1 MNTPKSSLSQWL
13 TPILLGFALALPAIA
28 DENNFGIDFGGD
40 SGNVEKPLLLTPV
53 SYPDVPSALVPP
65 IQEVKTVPEPP
76 SIYVPSADD
85 TTDSKT
91 EAVQSCPDGQCN
103 RSLHNTP
110 ALSKISVERQKE
122 ILRACYAENLVYF
135 AKQVVRSSF
144 GNRSHSRGQCA
155 YGVRLILDK
164 ARYKDK
170 IGAGVGEGA
179 YDFQGLGYL
188 ERYGFRNI
196 LPDIMKEKNYSQREL
211 FNMLSTAKIPQ
222 GAVIIFKG
230 PRTDEYARK
239 GFRHQTLRPLGQWYG
254 HIAVT
259 GEMLRD
265 DQVSI
270 KKGRYKKSQPKRYFY
285 TDGRTEEPAI
295 ARRYVSGIFVME
307 NCKYCKKDNNREDIC
322 QRQLRKVMDAA
333 GDEK

>member
-1 MNTPKSSLSQWL
+1 MTPV
-13 TPILLGFALALPAIA
+13 LLGFALALPAIA
-28 DENNFGIDFGGD
+28 DENNFGIDFGED
-40 SGNVEKPLLLTPV
+40 SGKIEATKI
-53 SYPDVPSALVPP
+53 SAPDEPPP
-65 IQEVKTVPEPP
+65 IYAP
-76 SIYVPSADD
+76 SDEIAP
-85 TTDSKT
+85 DSKT

-103 RSLHNTP
+103 KSLHNDPTP
-110 ALSKISVERQKE
+110 QKISVERQKE

-135 AKQVVRSSF
+135 AKQVVRNSF
-144 GNRSHSRGQCA
+144 GNRGRSRGQCA

-164 ARYKDK
+164 ARYKNN

-179 YDFQGLGYL
+179 YDYQGLGHL
-188 ERYGFRNI
+188 KRYGFRDI

-211 FNMLSTAKIPQ
+211 FKMLSTSKIPQ

-239 GFRHQTLRPLGQWYG
+239 GFRHQTRRPLGQWYG
-254 HIAVT
+254 HITVS

-265 DQVSI
+265 DYVSV
-270 KKGRYKKSQPKRYFY
+270 KKGRYKKTQPARYFY
-285 TDGRTEEPAI
+285 TDGRTVEPAI
-295 ARRYVSGIFVME
+295 AKRYVSGIFVME
-307 NCKYCKKDNNREDIC
+307 NCKYCKKDKNGEDLC